1 MKANEKVEHD
11 LLNLAVFFIKAAT
24 KLTLDETIRKAQWLI
39 SNIEEEIKPG
49 RGLAN
54 RTLKQHKKHVEN
66 LIKVQKRSIEVFD
79 TQERAEGWLKSPVLA
94 LGRDTPMELMI
105 SDKGIEMVLNEL
117 VRIEHGIV
125 S

>member
-1 MKANEKVEHD
+1 MKANEKVERG
-11 LLNLAVFFIKAAT
+11 LFNLTIFFLKAAT

-54 RTLKQHKKHVEN
+54 RTLKQHKKHVAN
-66 LIKVQKRSIEVFD
+66 LIKVQKRSIEVFGS
-79 TQERAEGWLKSPVLA
+79 EAAAEEWLQSEVTSA
-94 LGRDTPMELMI
+94 QTHRELMI
-105 SDKGIEMVLNEL
+105 SDKGIDQVLNEL
-117 VRIEHGIV
+117 GRIEHEIV

>member
-1 MKANEKVEHD
+1 MKAKEKVDRD
-11 LLNLAVFFIKAAT
+11 LFNLTIFFLKAAT

-54 RTLKQHKKHVEN
+54 RTLKQHKKHVAN
-66 LIKVQKRSIEVFD
+66 LIKVQKRSIEVFGS
-79 TQERAEGWLKSPVLA
+79 ESAAEEWLQSEVTSA
-94 LGRDTPMELMI
+94 QTRREVMI
-105 SDKGIEMVLNEL
+105 SDKGIDQVLNEL
-117 VRIEHGIV
+117 GRIEHGIV

>member
-49 RGLAN
+49 QREEN
-54 RTLKQHKKHVEN
+54 RMLKRDKKHVAN

-79 TQERAEGWLKSPVLA
+79 RQELAEGWLKSPVLA
-94 LGRDTPMELMI
+94 LGGDTPMELII
-105 SDKGIEMVLNEL
+105 SDKGIDMVLNEL
-117 VRIEHGIV
+117 GRIEHGLI

>member
-1 MKANEKVEHD
+1 MKNEKVEHK
-11 LLNLAVFFIKAAT
+11 LFNLTVFFLKAAT

-54 RTLKQHKKHVEN
+54 RTLKQHKKHVAN
-66 LIKVQKRSIEVFD
+66 LIKVQKRSIEVFGS
-79 TQERAEGWLKSPVLA
+79 ESAAEEWLQSEVTSA
-94 LGRDTPMELMI
+94 QTRREVMI
-105 SDKGIEMVLNEL
+105 SDKGIDQVLNEL
-117 VRIEHGIV
+117 GRIEHGIV

>member
-1 MKANEKVEHD
+1 MKANEKVEHE
-11 LLNLAVFFIKAAT
+11 LFNLTMFFLKAAT
-24 KLTLDETIRKAQWLI
+24 KLTLDETIHKAQRLI
-39 SNIEEEIKPG
+39 SDIEEEIKPG
-49 RGLAN
+49 RDLAN
-54 RTLKQHKKHVEN
+54 RTLKRHKKHVAN

-79 TQERAEGWLKSPVLA
+79 RPELAEGWLKSPVLA

-117 VRIEHGIV
+117 GRIEHGIV

>member
-1 MKANEKVEHD
+1 MKAKEKVDRD
-11 LLNLAVFFIKAAT
+11 LFNLTIFFLKAAT

-54 RTLKQHKKHVEN
+54 RTLKQHKKHVAN

-79 TQERAEGWLKSPVLA
+79 RTDLAEGWLKSPVLS
-94 LGRDTPMELMI
+94 LGGDTPMELMI
-105 SDKGIEMVLNEL
+105 SDKGIDMVLNEL
-117 VRIEHGIV
+117 GRIEHGLV

>member
-1 MKANEKVEHD
+1 MKNEKVD
-11 LLNLAVFFIKAAT
+11 DNLFNLTIFFLKAAT
-24 KLTLDETIRKAQWLI
+24 KLPLDETIRKAQWLI

-54 RTLKQHKKHVEN
+54 RTLKQHKKHVED

-79 TQERAEGWLKSPVLA
+79 RQELAEGWLKSPVLA
-94 LGRDTPMELMI
+94 LGGDTPMELII
-105 SDKGIEMVLNEL
+105 SDKGIDMVLNEL
-117 VRIEHGIV
+117 GRIEHGLI

>member
-1 MKANEKVEHD
+1 MKTNEKVDHD
-11 LLNLAVFFIKAAT
+11 LFNLTIFFLKAAT
-24 KLTLDETIRKAQWLI
+24 KLTLDETIRKARWLI

-49 RGLAN
+49 RGFAN

-79 TQERAEGWLKSPVLA
+79 RPELAEGWLKSPVLA
-94 LGRDTPMELMI
+94 LGNVTPRELMI

-117 VRIEHGIV
+117 VRIEHGVV

>member
-1 MKANEKVEHD
+1 MKAKEKVDHD
-11 LLNLAVFFIKAAT
+11 LFNLTIFFLKAAT

-54 RTLKQHKKHVEN
+54 RTLKQHKKHVAN

-79 TQERAEGWLKSPVLA
+79 TQERAEGWLKSPILT
-94 LGRDTPMELMI
+94 LGWDTPMELMI

>member
-49 RGLAN
+49 QREEN
-54 RTLKQHKKHVEN
+54 RMLKRDKKHVAN

-79 TQERAEGWLKSPVLA
+79 RPELAEGWLKSPVLA
-94 LGRDTPMELMI
+94 LGGDTPMELII
-105 SDKGIEMVLNEL
+105 SDKGIDMVLNEL
-117 VRIEHGIV
+117 GRIEHGLI